1 MPTHASVFEL
11 EPHQIWNGVV
21 ARPLHGERITV
32 GIFELEPLTPVPE
45 HRPDNEQLGLVL
57 KGSIPMVSGGERR
70 NLQAGGIYS
79 IGSGVTHSGESGPDS
94 ATVMDAFSPA
104 RSDWNDSTRPAV
116 AAGRWP

>member
-1 MPTHASVFEL
+1 MPTYASVAGL

-32 GIFELEPLTPVPE
+32 GILEFETLTPVPE
-45 HRPDNEQLGLVL
+45 HRHDNEQLGLVL
-57 KGSIPMVSGGERR
+57 KGSITMVIGGERR
-70 NLQAGGIYS
+70 NLQVGGMYS
-79 IGSGVTHSGESGPDS
+79 SGSGVPHSGESGPDG

-104 RSDWNDSTRPAV
+104 RSDWNDSTRLAV